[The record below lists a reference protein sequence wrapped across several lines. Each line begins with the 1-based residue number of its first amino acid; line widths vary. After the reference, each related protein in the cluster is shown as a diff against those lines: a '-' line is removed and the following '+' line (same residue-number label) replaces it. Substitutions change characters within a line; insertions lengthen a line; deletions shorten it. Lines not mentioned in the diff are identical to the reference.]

1 VGAIRHGYFVKDKS
15 LNGNIETERN
25 NVYEKIEENNVSS
38 PQLKFRG
45 QVE

>member
-1 VGAIRHGYFVKDKS
+1 VRAIRHGYFVKDKS
-15 LNGNIETERN
+15 LSGSIEMERN

-38 PQLKFRG
+38 SRLKFRD